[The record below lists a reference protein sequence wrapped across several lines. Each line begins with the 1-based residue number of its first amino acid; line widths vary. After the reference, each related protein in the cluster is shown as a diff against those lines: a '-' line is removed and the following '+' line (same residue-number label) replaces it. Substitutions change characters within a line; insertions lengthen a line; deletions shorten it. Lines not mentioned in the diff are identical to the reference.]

1 VLAGLGHL
9 RGLLRSDHQGVG
21 SAMTP
26 RRRAAT
32 RVSRLARAE
41 APVVR
46 RATPAEALTK
56 TPAEAAVAVAAKRA
70 ARVAAIPVDMAVD
83 FERGKLGQTCPDCGI
98 TEAAGF
104 SCTACDRR
112 TGPAEWFLQVASP
125 AKAAALADMWAK
137 RRAAGNRGA
146 ALTSSASPGLLTGPA
161 ESLTLGF

>member
-1 VLAGLGHL
+1 VNA
-9 RGLLRSDHQGVG
+9 S
-21 SAMTP
+21 
-26 RRRAAT
+26 RRRAVS
-32 RVSRLARAE
+32 RISRLARAE
-41 APVVR
+41 APIVR
-46 RATPAEALTK
+46 RATPAEAMTR

-70 ARVAAIPVDMAVD
+70 ARGAAIPADMVAD

-112 TGPAEWFLQVASP
+112 TGPDDWSRQVASP
-125 AKAAALADMWAK
+125 VKAAALADMWAK

-146 ALTSSASPGLLTGPA
+146 ALTSPADPGLLAGPA